1 MRFTLIL
8 VAVLIAVNGV
18 QAIAQDDAKQSA
30 KQDQGGGDLRAAVQN
45 PVGAMYSLP
54 FKFSFDYG
62 APNGEASF
70 LNIQPVI
77 PITVG
82 DWNLINRIIAPLIDN
97 PGEVAGTPDI
107 PNPIEGDGATGLGD
121 INYSL
126 FLSPAKPKG
135 AIWGIGPSLMMPT
148 ATSDQLGSK
157 KWSAGPTGVV
167 LFQPKWGTFGMLA
180 RQLWSFAGDS
190 DRDNVNQALFEPF
203 VNYNLP
209 NGWYLISDII
219 LVANWDRDSSN
230 TWTVPLGG
238 GVGKLLKI
246 GSQAINARAEA
257 YYNVEKPDNAP
268 NWQWGFTVQF
278 LFPK

>member
-1 MRFTLIL
+1 MLFRIIL
-8 VAVLIAVNGV
+8 MLAIFIIPAAGV
-18 QAIAQDDAKQSA
+18 TQDAAAEQK
-30 KQDQGGGDLRAAVQN
+30 GGGDLRAAVQN

-54 FKFSFDYG
+54 FKFTFDYG

-82 DWNLINRIIAPLIDN
+82 DWNLINRIIAPLIDS
-97 PGEVAGTPDI
+97 PGEVAGTPGI

-135 AIWGIGPSLMMPT
+135 AIWGIGPSITMPT
-148 ATSDQLGSK
+148 ATDKELGSE

-167 LFQPKWGTFGMLA
+167 LFQPKWGTIGGLA
-180 RQLWSFAGDS
+180 RHLGSFAGDS
-190 DRDNVNQALFEPF
+190 DRKNINQTLFEPF

-219 LVANWDRDSSN
+219 MTANWDLKGSDV
-230 TWTVPLGG
+230 WTVPLGG
-238 GVGKLLKI
+238 GVGKLFKI
-246 GSQAINARAEA
+246 GSQAMNARAEA
-257 YYNVEKPDNAP
+257 YYNIAKPDNAP
-268 NWQWGFTVQF
+268 DWQWGFTIQF

>member
-1 MRFTLIL
+1 MLAIFIIP
-8 VAVLIAVNGV
+8 AAGV
-18 QAIAQDDAKQSA
+18 TQDAAAEQK
-30 KQDQGGGDLRAAVQN
+30 GGGDLRAAVQN

-54 FKFSFDYG
+54 FKFTFDYG

-82 DWNLINRIIAPLIDN
+82 DWNLINRIIAPLIDS
-97 PGEVAGTPDI
+97 PGEVAGTPGI

-135 AIWGIGPSLMMPT
+135 AIWGIGPSITMPT
-148 ATSDQLGSK
+148 ATDKELGSE

-167 LFQPKWGTFGMLA
+167 LFQPKWGTIGGLA
-180 RQLWSFAGDS
+180 RHLGSFAGDS
-190 DRDNVNQALFEPF
+190 DRKNINQTLFEPF

-219 LVANWDRDSSN
+219 MTANWDLKGSDV
-230 TWTVPLGG
+230 WTVPLGG
-238 GVGKLLKI
+238 GVGKLFKI
-246 GSQAINARAEA
+246 GNQAMNARAEA
-257 YYNVEKPDNAP
+257 YYNVAKPDNAP
-268 NWQWGFTVQF
+268 DWQWGFTIQF